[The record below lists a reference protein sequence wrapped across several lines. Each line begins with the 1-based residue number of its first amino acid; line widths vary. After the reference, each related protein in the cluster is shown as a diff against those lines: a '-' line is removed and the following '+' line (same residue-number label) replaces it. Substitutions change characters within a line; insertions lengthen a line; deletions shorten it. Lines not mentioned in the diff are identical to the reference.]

1 MDQIPI
7 FYRTIEDLQSSSL
20 IMLESGNIYIGFIE
34 IPREE
39 WTIKKYNSYYYGE
52 TSLISISNPKWFP
65 QKIYHSSIKEIKPIS
80 LIEREMLWENFSKI
94 MKVFGLDEDVEE
106 MIVGMNEIMTKE
118 EIINNRYSIDLPNKL
133 YNFFQKY
140 CQKLSFKEILL
151 RLWNFVETYD
161 KEEQDKYFF
170 YLVTTELRKY
180 MEEKFDKAIEEWK
193 NEQRNI

>member
-39 WTIKKYNSYYYGE
+39 WTIKKYNNYYYGE